1 MQKRRAKPLT
11 NAVGEVRELTLA
23 DLKQQFKPA
32 PPDLLRK
39 IGVRGP
45 QKAPTKQLVSIY
57 GRLCR

>member
-23 DLKQQFKPA
+23 DMKQFKPA
-32 PPDLLRK
+32 PPGLLRK

-45 QKAPTKQLVSIY
+45 QKVPTKQLVSIY